1 MNTYTF
7 FVFMKC
13 ICTLRIYFRTNGA
26 WQQKNIYSTTMY
38 KHFPQFP
45 WFTVLTISTIT
56 VQSQIR
62 AHSCVAFSFTLSLI
76 CLHSGL
82 LSWKSP
88 RSANQLLTKQ
98 SRMQQVQAAC
108 SGLELQF
115 VKAFMCPVNNTSHY
129 TATTQ
134 VKIQLLLYWSMKTDT
149 IYYDSPFTLFKNYTE
164 KKICNSL

>member
-1 MNTYTF
+1 MILIWRYEF
-7 FVFMKC
+7 LHIFCFYEMY
-13 ICTLRIYFRTNGA
+13 LHALYIYFRTNGA
-26 WQQKNIYSTTMY
+26 WQQKNISSTTVY
-38 KHFPQFP
+38 KHSAQFP

-62 AHSCVAFSFTLSLI
+62 AHSCVAFSFTLPLV

-129 TATTQ
+129 TDEFVAPHLDARTC
-134 VKIQLLLYWSMKTDT
+134 LGRGTDC
-149 IYYDSPFTLFKNYTE
+149 L
-164 KKICNSL
+164 

>member
-13 ICTLRIYFRTNGA
+13 ICTLCIYFRTNGA
-26 WQQKNIYSTTMY
+26 WQQKNICSTAVY
-38 KHFPQFP
+38 KHSPQFP

-62 AHSCVAFSFTLSLI
+62 AHSCVAFSFTLPI
-76 CLHSGL
+76 IRLHSGL

-129 TATTQ
+129 TETTQ
-134 VKIQLLLYWSMKTDT
+134 VKIQLLLILVHENRHHLLWCSFH
-149 IYYDSPFTLFKNYTE
+149 I
-164 KKICNSL
+164 I